1 MCPHTTIYVCVLML
15 IGMCPHTTIYLYIC
29 PHTTIST
36 CVSSSYYI
44 SIRVLILPYTCMCP
58 HTSAILQSRL
68 YSPDTAL
75 ILLLIFITHILLYI
89 YVSSYYYICMCSHTA
104 LILLLIFTTHIYY
117 SNCSRGS
124 TRPTLCST
132 FTCAIW
138 NPTAYAGR
146 AEHLLRSLRSI
157 KALLRLC

>member
-1 MCPHTTIYVCVLML
+1 MCPHTTIYVCVLIL

-75 ILLLIFITHILLYI
+75 ILLLIFTTHILLYI
-89 YVSSYYYICMCSHTA
+89 YVSSYYYICMCPHTA
-104 LILLLIFTTHIYY
+104 LILLLIFTTQTAVAALLARHCARPSHARYGIQ
-117 SNCSRGS
+117 
-124 TRPTLCST
+124 RPTRAARNT
-132 FTCAIW
+132 FSAVS
-138 NPTAYAGR
+138 G
-146 AEHLLRSLRSI
+146 
-157 KALLRLC
+157 LLRLC

>member
-75 ILLLIFITHILLYI
+75 ILLLIFTTHILLYI
-89 YVSSYYYICMCSHTA
+89 YVSSYYYICMCPHTA
-104 LILLLIFTTHIYY
+104 LILLLIFTTQTAVAALLARHCARPSHARYGIQ
-117 SNCSRGS
+117 
-124 TRPTLCST
+124 RPTRAARNT
-132 FTCAIW
+132 FSAVS
-138 NPTAYAGR
+138 G
-146 AEHLLRSLRSI
+146 
-157 KALLRLC
+157 LLRLC